1 MGQESERI
9 SQMLSPQKNNDME
22 ISASFSSGVL
32 YECVM
37 LIVSILE
44 KKKTILGVEPVSM
57 MSTLSSILIPYSP
70 F

>member
-22 ISASFSSGVL
+22 ISTSISSGVL

-37 LIVSILE
+37 LIVSVL
-44 KKKTILGVEPVSM
+44 KKEDNFGG
-57 MSTLSSILIPYSP
+57 
-70 F
+70 